1 MTQAPSVELAEAA
14 LLDACPE
21 AVPLMATAEAEMA
34 MLPDSELDRL
44 LDLPIS
50 IYGGG

>member
-1 MTQAPSVELAEAA
+1 MTQAPTVELAEAA

-21 AVPLMATAEAEMA
+21 AVSLVAAADAETAL
-34 MLPDSELDRL
+34 LPDTELDRL